1 MDKLTIKLNKEQ
13 ASEIEAAAKVLRT
26 KPEVLAKF
34 ATSYVAERVLKDG
47 ECILPLIVLPS
58 KAARLLHRAAAA
70 SHYDWTAGEL
80 LEWLIASALEDF
92 ERGDFSLLETD
103 EAINKSLSAVALR
116 AMDRAKQAEPMVPVL
131 LPASLILPLRAAF
144 DAADLDGGLEGH
156 IAALLESL
164 IDDLRRGDAE
174 SVTGAF
180 IFDPAEEKEEADAAM
195 AAAVRAFEKKEVA
208 A

>member
-1 MDKLTIKLNKEQ
+1 MDKLTIKPSKEQ
-13 ASEIEAAAKVLRT
+13 ASEIEAAAKVLRI
-26 KPEVLAKF
+26 KPEELAKF
-34 ATSYVAERVLKDG
+34 ATGFVAERALKDG
-47 ECILPLIVLPS
+47 ECTLPLIVLPS
-58 KAARLLHRAAAA
+58 KATRLLRRAAAA
-70 SHYDWTAGEL
+70 SHYDWTADEL

-92 ERGDFSLLETD
+92 ERGDFSLVAKTVMGGV
-103 EAINKSLSAVALR
+103 NKP
-116 AMDRAKQAEPMVPVL
+116 EPMVPVL

-144 DAADLDGGLEGH
+144 DAADLEGGLEGH

-174 SVTGAF
+174 SVTGVF
-180 IFDPAEEKEEADAAM
+180 VFDSDEEKEETDAAM

>member
-1 MDKLTIKLNKEQ
+1 MDKLTIKPG
-13 ASEIEAAAKVLRT
+13 EILAPEIEEAAALLRLTPEDVCLIAAGQLAGYVLRHGRVT
-26 KPEVLAKF
+26 LPMVSLAPETGSAL
-34 ATSYVAERVLKDG
+34 R
-47 ECILPLIVLPS
+47 
-58 KAARLLHRAAAA
+58 RAASRNGGTDEWALAETLVA
-70 SHYDWTAGEL
+70 SG
-80 LEWLIASALEDF
+80 LEQLED
-92 ERGDFSLLETD
+92 G
-103 EAINKSLSAVALR
+103 KMAV
-116 AMDRAKQAEPMVPVL
+116 V

-144 DAADLDGGLEGH
+144 DAANLDGGLEGH

-180 IFDPAEEKEEADAAM
+180 IFDPAEEKKEADAAM